1 MFGRSKRWKLAQE
14 RAALEERQKQL
25 REYKDR
31 LDAEFLMRLQEYD
44 EALVKGDEKAAT
56 LAMARAEGIKTRF
69 EAIELKRKEEFD
81 MLGKSSSIGVNDNAR
96 KNNTASN
103 VLTGFGM
110 LGGFGLGL
118 LGTTLAYKGDQLG
131 SLVNKGALGWAKG
144 FNPFSLLRK
153 R

>member
-1 MFGRSKRWKLAQE
+1 MFGKSKRWKLAQE

-25 REYKDR
+25 REYKDQLDFEYLTR
-31 LDAEFLMRLQEYD
+31 LKEYD
-44 EALVKGDEKAAT
+44 DALVKGDEKAAK
-56 LAMARAEGIKTRF
+56 LALARAEGVKKRF
-69 EAIELKRKEEFD
+69 EEIELKRKEEFD

-103 VLTGFGM
+103 VLQATGI